1 MSNERSSTLTA
12 FLLGGIIGVGLALL
26 YAPDSGYET
35 RRRLREG
42 YDDAED
48 WAKDK
53 MGDAKERIED
63 GTDKVKDLLGD
74 KKEDIRAAIDAGKEA
89 YNKGKDKLFKES
101 V

>member
-1 MSNERSSTLTA
+1 MSDDKGSTLLV
-12 FLLGGIIGVGLALL
+12 FLLGGIIGAGLAVL

-48 WAKDK
+48 WAKDRI
-53 MGDAKERIED
+53 GDAKERIE
-63 GTDKVKDLLGD
+63 GRTDKVKDLLGD
-74 KKEDIRAAIDAGKEA
+74 RNEDIRDAIDAGKDA
-89 YNKGKDKLFKES
+89 YHKGKDKFFKES

>member
-1 MSNERSSTLTA
+1 MSDDKNSTLLV
-12 FLLGGIIGVGLALL
+12 FLLGGIIGAGLAIL

-35 RRRLREG
+35 RRKLREG

-53 MGDAKERIED
+53 IGGAKERLED
-63 GTDKVKDLLGD
+63 GSDKVKDLLSD
-74 KKEDIRAAIDAGKEA
+74 KKEDLRAAIDAGKDA
-89 YNKGKDKLFKES
+89 YLKGKDKFFKES

>member
-1 MSNERSSTLTA
+1 MSNDRGNTMLA
-12 FLLGGIIGVGLALL
+12 FLLGGIIGAGIALL

-35 RRRLREG
+35 RRRIREG

-53 MGDAKERIED
+53 YSGAKDRIED
-63 GTDKVKDLLGD
+63 GTGRVKDILGD
-74 KKEDIRAAIDAGKEA
+74 RKEDLRSAIDAGKDA
-89 YNKGKDKLFKES
+89 YSKGKKKFLKES

>member
-1 MSNERSSTLTA
+1 MSDDKGSTLLV
-12 FLLGGIIGVGLALL
+12 FLLGGIIGAGLAVL

-48 WAKDK
+48 WAKDRI
-53 MGDAKERIED
+53 GDAKERIE
-63 GTDKVKDLLGD
+63 GRTDKVKDLLDD
-74 KKEDIRAAIDAGKEA
+74 KKEDIRAAIDAGKDA
-89 YNKGKDKLFKES
+89 YHKGKEKFFKES

>member
-1 MSNERSSTLTA
+1 MSDDKNSTLLV
-12 FLLGGIIGVGLALL
+12 FLLGGIIGASLAIL

-42 YDDAED
+42 YDGAED

-53 MGDAKERIED
+53 IGDAKERFGD
-63 GTDKVKDLLGD
+63 GSDKVKDLLSDKRGD
-74 KKEDIRAAIDAGKEA
+74 LRAAIDAGKDA
-89 YNKGKDKLFKES
+89 YHKGKDKFFKET

>member
-1 MSNERSSTLTA
+1 MMA
-12 FLLGGIIGVGLALL
+12 FLLGGIIGAGVALL

-53 MGDAKERIED
+53 LDDAKERLGD
-63 GTDKVKDLLGD
+63 GSDKVKDLLGD
-74 KKEDIRAAIDAGKEA
+74 KKEDIKAAIEAGKEA
-89 YNKGKDKLFKES
+89 YHKGKDKFFKES

>member
-1 MSNERSSTLTA
+1 MSNERGSTLVA
-12 FLLGGIIGVGLALL
+12 LLLGGIIGAGLALL

-53 MGDAKERIED
+53 LGDAKERIED

-74 KKEDIRAAIDAGKEA
+74 KKEDIKAAIDAGKEA
-89 YNKGKDKLFKES
+89 YHKGKEKFFKES

>member
-1 MSNERSSTLTA
+1 MSNDRSSTLIV
-12 FLLGGIIGVGLALL
+12 FLLGGIIGAGLALL

-53 MGDAKERIED
+53 FGDAKERIED

-74 KKEDIRAAIDAGKEA
+74 KKEDIKAAIEAGKEA
-89 YNKGKDKLFKES
+89 YHKGKDSFFKES